1 MEIKIDTSE
10 LIQRLDTIEE
20 LLKRFTC
27 DKEERPLY
35 AKVSYFAN
43 LFGVSNRFMID
54 RLEEAK
60 KSVKVLRYGRSLV
73 LFNTQ
78 ETIEWLENNLSKIHE

>member
-1 MEIKIDTSE
+1 MDIKIDISEITS
-10 LIQRLDTIEE
+10 RLDKIEE
-20 LLKRFTC
+20 LLKRLTC
-27 DKEERPLY
+27 EKEERPLY
-35 AKVSYFAN
+35 AKLPYFAR
-43 LFGVSNRFMID
+43 LFGVSDRFMVD

-78 ETIEWLENNLSKIHE
+78 ETIEWLEKNLSKIHE